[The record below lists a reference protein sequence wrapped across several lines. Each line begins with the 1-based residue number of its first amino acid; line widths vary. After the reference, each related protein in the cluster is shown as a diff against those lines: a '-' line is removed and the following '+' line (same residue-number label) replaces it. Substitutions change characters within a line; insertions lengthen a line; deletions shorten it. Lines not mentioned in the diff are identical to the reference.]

1 MYSIFANEQI
11 NHIKWRYHKEIIKLN
26 ILIYEKDRIYFS
38 SNHLRGVYGCMWSR
52 SSSTEVKDNV
62 LTEEEKAEGYTLLF
76 NGKDFTGWKM
86 FNGGDVKGWQVEDG
100 VIVGYGNGGDV
111 IADTT
116 IKVSTDIVTVK
127 NYHNFQI
134 KWDWKIGAQG
144 NSGFLYHVQEGPK
157 YKAPF
162 ETGPEY
168 QLIDDDNYPWVSET
182 GKEGLEDWQK
192 TGCNYAMYVPETK
205 QVNPPGEW
213 NSSMVLYKDGYVEHW
228 LNGEKLVSFQEGS
241 EDWKM
246 RRYSGKWEAFPDYG
260 ISTTGKLCFQDH
272 GSKVYF
278 KNVKIKDLD

>member
-1 MYSIFANEQI
+1 M
-11 NHIKWRYHKEIIKLN
+11 
-26 ILIYEKDRIYFS
+26 
-38 SNHLRGVYGCMWSR
+38 
-52 SSSTEVKDNV
+52 
-62 LTEEEKAEGYTLLF
+62 LF
-76 NGKDFTGWKM
+76 NGKVLPWLEM

-228 LNGEKLVSFQEGS
+228 LNGEKLFSFQEGS

>member
-1 MYSIFANEQI
+1 MKKIVSIF
-11 NHIKWRYHKEIIKLN
+11 LVT
-26 ILIYEKDRIYFS
+26 IY
-38 SNHLRGVYGCMWSR
+38 GMCMVACGSR

-228 LNGEKLVSFQEGS
+228 LNGEKLFSFQEGS
-241 EDWKM
+241 EDRK
-246 RRYSGKWEAFPDYG
+246 S
-260 ISTTGKLCFQDH
+260 
-272 GSKVYF
+272 V
-278 KNVKIKDLD
+278 V

>member
-1 MYSIFANEQI
+1 MKKIVSIF
-11 NHIKWRYHKEIIKLN
+11 LVT
-26 ILIYEKDRIYFS
+26 IY
-38 SNHLRGVYGCMWSR
+38 GMCMVACGSR

-144 NSGFLYHVQEGPK
+144 NSGFLYQDRK
-157 YKAPF
+157 S
-162 ETGPEY
+162 TR
-168 QLIDDDNYPWVSET
+168 Q
-182 GKEGLEDWQK
+182 
-192 TGCNYAMYVPETK
+192 
-205 QVNPPGEW
+205 
-213 NSSMVLYKDGYVEHW
+213 NSSHYITYK
-228 LNGEKLVSFQEGS
+228 
-241 EDWKM
+241 
-246 RRYSGKWEAFPDYG
+246 
-260 ISTTGKLCFQDH
+260 
-272 GSKVYF
+272 
-278 KNVKIKDLD
+278 KDLNTKLLLKPARNTS

>member
-1 MYSIFANEQI
+1 MKKIVSIF
-11 NHIKWRYHKEIIKLN
+11 LVT
-26 ILIYEKDRIYFS
+26 IY
-38 SNHLRGVYGCMWSR
+38 GMCMVACGSR

-182 GKEGLEDWQK
+182 
-192 TGCNYAMYVPETK
+192 
-205 QVNPPGEW
+205 
-213 NSSMVLYKDGYVEHW
+213 VLYKDGYVEHW
-228 LNGEKLVSFQEGS
+228 LNGEKLFSFQEGS

>member
-1 MYSIFANEQI
+1 MKKIVSIF
-11 NHIKWRYHKEIIKLN
+11 LVT
-26 ILIYEKDRIYFS
+26 IY
-38 SNHLRGVYGCMWSR
+38 GMCMVACGSR

-168 QLIDDDNYPWVSET
+168 QLIDDDNYPWV
-182 GKEGLEDWQK
+182 
-192 TGCNYAMYVPETK
+192 ARPEK
-205 QVNPPGEW
+205 R
-213 NSSMVLYKDGYVEHW
+213 D
-228 LNGEKLVSFQEGS
+228 
-241 EDWKM
+241 
-246 RRYSGKWEAFPDYG
+246 
-260 ISTTGKLCFQDH
+260 
-272 GSKVYF
+272 
-278 KNVKIKDLD
+278 

>member
-1 MYSIFANEQI
+1 MKKIVSIF
-11 NHIKWRYHKEIIKLN
+11 LVT
-26 ILIYEKDRIYFS
+26 IY
-38 SNHLRGVYGCMWSR
+38 GMCMVACGSR

-100 VIVGYGNGGDV
+100 VI
-111 IADTT
+111 
-116 IKVSTDIVTVK
+116 
-127 NYHNFQI
+127 
-134 KWDWKIGAQG
+134 DWKIGAQG

-228 LNGEKLVSFQEGS
+228 LNGEKLFSFQEGS